1 MLQCASNSTCNAKH
15 RTFVFADRCGTSEGS
30 QTLQTKT
37 KIDKIYRKSRRRRFA
52 HEPHKENPMF
62 SFADATWRRFWSPF
76 QGQLDVLGPSKSPV
90 KGQLAVHGLSN
101 PPFQGQLDVPRS
113 SEPPFQGQLDV
124 TGCSK
129 PPFQG
134 QLDVP
139 GPLTPPFQGQL
150 DVQGLPKLDELLQV
164 QWKDPGIETSNVV
177 ETVVGR
183 VQQNATNFCKC
194 S

>member
-1 MLQCASNSTCNAKH
+1 
-15 RTFVFADRCGTSEGS
+15 
-30 QTLQTKT
+30 
-37 KIDKIYRKSRRRRFA
+37 
-52 HEPHKENPMF
+52 MF

-129 PPFQG
+129 PPIQG

-150 DVQGLPKLDELLQV
+150 DVQGLRN
-164 QWKDPGIETSNVV
+164 W
-177 ETVVGR
+177 
-183 VQQNATNFCKC
+183 TNFCKC
-194 S
+194 SGKIQALKRAMSLKQSLDECNKTRQTFASAVERSGQQNDQCP